1 MDDFEPC
8 RKLLEAARAV
18 PTDYRV
24 PYAFEKRIM
33 ARLAGL
39 KPVDSLTLWGEALWR
54 GAVFCLAL
62 AVIVVVGSS
71 FLPSRSNSNNTDTLT
86 EAVQST
92 VFAAVD
98 TSTAD
103 QFANTP

>member
-8 RKLLEAARAV
+8 RKLIEAARAV

-33 ARLAGL
+33 ARLSGL

-62 AVIVVVGSS
+62 AVILVVGSS
-71 FLPSRSNSNNTDTLT
+71 FLPGRTANNADTLT

-98 TSTAD
+98 TSTSD
-103 QFANTP
+103 QIDNTP

>member
-8 RKLLEAARAV
+8 RQLIEAARAI

-39 KPVDSLTLWGEALWR
+39 KPVDPLTLWGEALWR

-62 AVIVVVGSS
+62 AVVLAVGAT
-71 FLPSRSNSNNTDTLT
+71 FLPSQAAGNTDTLT

-98 TSTAD
+98 TSTSD
-103 QFANTP
+103 QIGDTP